1 MKFIILLADG
11 MADRPLE
18 QLGGKTPLEAAV
30 KPDMEAIFRKSTVG
44 MVKTLVE
51 GYPLGSDIGNMSVLG
66 NDPHGNYTGR
76 AALEAS
82 SMGLKLEKD
91 DVAFRCNLVTIND
104 GKMEDYS
111 AGHITTEEAGE
122 LIEFLDKNLGGECR
136 FFTGKSY
143 RHIMIMKGGEHIVAV
158 PPHDITG
165 QPVGGHMPTGEKA
178 SVLLGLMEKAGRL
191 LKDHPVN
198 IKRINSGH
206 SPANMIW
213 FWGQGKRMELKSL
226 KEKYGLDGAVISA
239 VDLVNGI
246 GIAMGMEV
254 ISVPGATGYIDTNFK
269 GKARYA
275 LEALEKKDF
284 VYVHVEA
291 TDEMG
296 HNGDIAGKVLA
307 VEKFNSEVVRIVAA
321 GMKKFGDYKIMI
333 TSDHATPI
341 EARTHTDEP
350 VPFVIYNS
358 KHKTANKVKEYS
370 ERKIAEESGLYF
382 DRGWELFDYFIKN

>member
-1 MKFIILLADG
+1 
-11 MADRPLE
+11 
-18 QLGGKTPLEAAV
+18 
-30 KPDMEAIFRKSTVG
+30 
-44 MVKTLVE
+44 
-51 GYPLGSDIGNMSVLG
+51 
-66 NDPHGNYTGR
+66 
-76 AALEAS
+76 
-82 SMGLKLEKD
+82 
-91 DVAFRCNLVTIND
+91 
-104 GKMEDYS
+104 
-111 AGHITTEEAGE
+111 
-122 LIEFLDKNLGGECR
+122 
-136 FFTGKSY
+136 
-143 RHIMIMKGGEHIVAV
+143 
-158 PPHDITG
+158 
-165 QPVGGHMPTGEKA
+165 
-178 SVLLGLMEKAGRL
+178 
-191 LKDHPVN
+191 
-198 IKRINSGH
+198 
-206 SPANMIW
+206 
-213 FWGQGKRMELKSL
+213 MELKSL